1 MYISYCIH
9 SQISQKSAV
18 RKNSPG
24 VNRYFQAVMCNEKVT
39 LISGAICPDHVHM
52 YLAIP
57 PKLIVSEVV
66 SYLKGKSALMIFD
79 NHPEFRGR
87 WGERHMWAR
96 GYYVDTVGNVNEET
110 FKNYIKGQENS
121 DKFDNDK

>member
-24 VNRYFQAVMCNEKVT
+24 VNRYFQAVMRNEKVT

-57 PKLIVSEVV
+57 PKLSVSEVV
-66 SYLKGKSALMIFD
+66 AYLKGKSALMIFD

-110 FKNYIKGQENS
+110 IKNYIKEQENS